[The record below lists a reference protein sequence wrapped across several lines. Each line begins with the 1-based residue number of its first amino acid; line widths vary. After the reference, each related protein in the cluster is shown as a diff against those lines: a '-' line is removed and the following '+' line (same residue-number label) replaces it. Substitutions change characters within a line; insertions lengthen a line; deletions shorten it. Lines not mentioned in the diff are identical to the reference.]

1 MKPAVTLCYV
11 LAFLLFFPCTSLAR
25 IPIVEGSEDL
35 TELFGSAG
43 FVFHAR
49 IVNIDRTTDNAYG
62 SYSCVATLDV
72 DRWYKGTTGAKTV
85 RLRFAYSRI
94 VANGHS
100 CIDLGGNAYWLLFAT
115 EVEPGLFKFSDDC
128 YGGLP
133 VSSILAD
140 TPNKTGIRQLQNDL
154 VAGLQDQDPAARL
167 ENIKRLGGLKLA
179 SSHDPLQPFVDH
191 GTNAESKWAVYA
203 ALRSGD
209 LSVLPNV
216 ESIVISLN
224 QNRIQPDGLI
234 ALETAHLRSWR
245 AVPSLINILESAKM
259 DFARGSAAQALEAIR
274 DPQSVPILAKHL
286 SDSDETVSYYC
297 LIAIG
302 VITHEPSC
310 TLPEHWQDKEGEV
323 DRCSATCR
331 QWWQTKGSSQSW
343 SQLLHP

>member
-1 MKPAVTLCYV
+1 MKPAVTLCCV
-11 LAFLLFFPCTSLAR
+11 LAFLLFLPCISLAR
-25 IPIVEGSEDL
+25 IQILEGSEDVND
-35 TELFGSAG
+35 LFSSAG

-49 IVNIDRTTDNAYG
+49 IVNIDRASDDAFG
-62 SYSCVATLDV
+62 SYSGVATLDV
-72 DRWYKGTTGAKTV
+72 DRWYKGTTTVKTV
-85 RLRFAYSRI
+85 RLRFAYTRI
-94 VANGHS
+94 IADGHS

-115 EVEPGLFKFSDDC
+115 EVEPGLFQFSDDC

-140 TPNKTGIRQLQNDL
+140 TANKTGIRQLQDDL

-179 SSHDPLQPFVDH
+179 SSHEALLPFVDH
-191 GTNAESKWAVYA
+191 GTEAESKWAVYA

-216 ESIVISLN
+216 ESIVISQN
-224 QNRIQPDGLI
+224 QNRIEPDGLI

-245 AVPSLINILESAKM
+245 AVPTLVSILESAKM
-259 DFARGSAAQALEAIR
+259 DFARGSAAQALEAIG

-286 SDSDETVSYYC
+286 TDSDETVSYYC
-297 LIAIG
+297 LVAIG
-302 VITHEPSC
+302 AITHEPSC
-310 TLPEHWQDKEGEV
+310 TLPDHWQDKEGAV
-323 DRCSATCR
+323 DRCSTTCR

-343 SQLLHP
+343 SQVPHP